1 MRKSEVSLAEHVHL
15 VWCGHNVAQ
24 DLGIL
29 VAGLHGKV
37 DGFRVG
43 VRVDGA

>member
-1 MRKSEVSLAEHVHL
+1 MALEV
-15 VWCGHNVAQ
+15 
-24 DLGIL
+24 GIY

-43 VRVDGA
+43 VRVVVALHHKGLR